1 MTSISLAASGDDWL
15 ACVLN
20 NFDEFLIDH
29 AANERKASS
38 MAMSMV
44 AHYPD
49 KPALVREMVNLALE
63 ELTHFKQ
70 VMRLMEKRG
79 LIMTPDEK
87 DPYVNGLRKHINKA
101 GKDFSGKETDWYFLD
116 RLLSGAVIEARGEER
131 FRRIAEG
138 VADADLKAF
147 YTALANSERG
157 HHKLFIELAD
167 VYFEHDQIEPRLNE
181 WITIESDV
189 IQHLPI
195 RPRLH

>member
-1 MTSISLAASGDDWL
+1 MIEIQLLTSSDDWL
-15 ACVLN
+15 NCVLD

-49 KPALVREMVNLALE
+49 KPELVRELVDLALE
-63 ELTHFKQ
+63 ELNHFRQ

-87 DPYVNGLRKHINKA
+87 DPYVHALRKHISK
-101 GKDFSGKETDWYFLD
+101 GSELYFLD

-131 FRRIAEG
+131 FRRIAAGLGDSELG
-138 VADADLKAF
+138 SF
-147 YTALANSERG
+147 YKALANSEAG
-157 HHKLFIELAD
+157 HHKLFLRLAD
-167 VYFEHDQIEPRLNE
+167 LYFEPAQVSNRLSE
-181 WITIESDV
+181 WIDIESSV
-189 IQHLPI
+189 IEQLAV